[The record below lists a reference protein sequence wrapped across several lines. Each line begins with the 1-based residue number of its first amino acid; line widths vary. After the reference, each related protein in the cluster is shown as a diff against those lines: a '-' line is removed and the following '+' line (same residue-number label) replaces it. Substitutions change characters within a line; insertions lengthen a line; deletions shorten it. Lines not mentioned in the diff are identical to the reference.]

1 MKIALCQ
8 MENKGTIRENLEQS
22 IRAIEEAALQ
32 KADLILFPEVQ
43 LTEFFP
49 QYPGQDVSE
58 YRVGQNSDIVK
69 TFCNAA
75 RDNQIM
81 VVPNLYLYENGKT
94 YDASLLSRKD
104 GTIAGIQKMV
114 HVAQANQFFEQDY
127 YTPADDGFHVFDT
140 EFCNL

>member
-69 TFCNAA
+69 TFVMQPRIIRSWWC
-75 RDNQIM
+75 QICIYM
-81 VVPNLYLYENGKT
+81 KMGKHT
-94 YDASLLSRKD
+94 
-104 GTIAGIQKMV
+104 M
-114 HVAQANQFFEQDY
+114 
-127 YTPADDGFHVFDT
+127 PA
-140 EFCNL
+140 C